1 MLLNRNMTHT
11 WLMVIAATFFWG
23 SNFNAAHAIAGQLP
37 PLTAAAE
44 RFGMAVLVLA
54 VMRLWRGK
62 PEAALSGKDMV
73 ALCVLGLIGVF
84 GFNTAFFTAL
94 RTTSAL
100 NAALIMALS
109 PLLTN
114 LLSVWLLRAR
124 ISGIQLLGIGI
135 AFSGVALVITGSK
148 LTILHVAVGDL
159 WMLGA
164 CLAWSFYSVLVRK
177 HAAHIPSAQQARWTV
192 TAGAIALIIFALLH
206 DRPLPLIAQQST
218 STLLILVY
226 MATCGTVLAYLFWL
240 RGIQELGPQ
249 RAVMAFNLVPV
260 FTLLINLA
268 LGQLPQLLQFV
279 GMALVFAGVL
289 ISSGWRPLRRAPVV
303 TLN

>member
-1 MLLNRNMTHT
+1 
-11 WLMVIAATFFWG
+11 
-23 SNFNAAHAIAGQLP
+23 
-37 PLTAAAE
+37 
-44 RFGMAVLVLA
+44 MAVLLLSL
-54 VMRLWRGK
+54 MRLWQRRA
-62 PEAALSGKDMV
+62 ESVLSSKDML

-114 LLSVWLLRAR
+114 LLSVWLLRAS
-124 ISGIQLLGIGI
+124 ISRMQLLGIGI
-135 AFSGVALVITGSK
+135 AFSGVALVITGGD
-148 LTILHVAVGDL
+148 LTVLHIAVGDL
-159 WMLGA
+159 WMLAA

-177 HAAHIPSAQQARWTV
+177 HAAHIPSTQQARWTV
-192 TAGAIALIIFALLH
+192 SAGATALITFALLH
-206 DRPLPLIAQQST
+206 DQPLPLIAQQSL
-218 STLLILVY
+218 STLLILLY

-260 FTLLINLA
+260 FTLLINLVF
-268 LGQLPQLLQFV
+268 GQLPQLLQFA

-289 ISSGWRPLRRAPVV
+289 ISSGWRPSLRMLGRSSAKNALRGDSPA
-303 TLN
+303 